1 MAREMFRT
9 KLLHN
14 LLRLALLVGL
24 LPMSNHMFAMQTMR
38 MDEAMAS
45 SMGAP
50 QGNVTTENTEEN
62 SASSCCD
69 AICPSSLAWA
79 FVIPQSICVALYGG
93 SERILYSALILRSIY
108 LQVAI
113 PPPKA

>member
-1 MAREMFRT
+1 MLGT
-9 KLLHN
+9 KRLHS
-14 LLRLALLVGL
+14 LLRVVLLVGL
-24 LPMSNHMFAMQTMR
+24 LPMSNHMSAMHPMR
-38 MDEAMAS
+38 IDEAMAS

-50 QGNVTTENTEEN
+50 QGNGTTESTDED

-69 AICPSSLAWA
+69 AICPSSLAYA
-79 FVIPQSICVALYGG
+79 FVLPQSVCVGLYGG
-93 SERILYSALILRSIY
+93 SERISYSVFTVRSIY